1 MDWSFGVMELIF
13 LFSCIV
19 IFVRSRMRRSEN
31 EIDRVLREAEQ
42 VKFKNM
48 DILICRTEVHDNQI
62 FIYNRTTNSFIT
74 QQPSIESTFTYFMN
88 NYPGKRIHF
97 GEE

>member
-1 MDWSFGVMELIF
+1 MDWNFGVMELIF

-19 IFVRSRMRRSEN
+19 IFVRSRIRRSEN

-74 QQPSIESTFTYFMN
+74 QQPTIESTFTYFMN

>member
-1 MDWSFGVMELIF
+1 MDWNFGVMELIF
-13 LFSCIV
+13 LVSCII
-19 IFVRSRMRRSEN
+19 IFVRSRMQRAEN

-48 DILICRTEVHDNQI
+48 DILICKSEVYDGQI
-62 FIYNRTTNSFIT
+62 FIYNRKTNVFIT
-74 QQPSIESTFTYFMN
+74 QQPTIESTFKYFID
-88 NYPGKRIHF
+88 NYPGRRIHF

>member
-1 MDWSFGVMELIF
+1 MDWNFGVMELIF
-13 LFSCIV
+13 LFSCII

-42 VKFKNM
+42 VKFKNI
-48 DILICRTEVHDNQI
+48 DVLICRTEVHDNQI

-74 QQPSIESTFTYFMN
+74 QQPTIESTFTYFMN

>member
-1 MDWSFGVMELIF
+1 MDWNFGVMELIF
-13 LFSCIV
+13 LFSCII
-19 IFVRSRMRRSEN
+19 IFVRSRMQRSEN

-74 QQPSIESTFTYFMN
+74 QQPTIESTFTYFMN

>member
-1 MDWSFGVMELIF
+1 MDWNFGVMELIF
-13 LFSCIV
+13 LVSCII
-19 IFVRSRMRRSEN
+19 IFIRSRMQRAEN

-48 DILICRTEVHDNQI
+48 DILICKSEVVNGQI
-62 FIYNRTTNSFIT
+62 FIYNRKTNAFIT
-74 QQPSIESTFTYFMN
+74 QQPNIENTFKYFIDN
-88 NYPGKRIHF
+88 HPGRRIHF

>member
-1 MDWSFGVMELIF
+1 MDWSFGIMEVIF
-13 LFSCIV
+13 LVSCII
-19 IFVRSRMRRSEN
+19 IFIQNRMKKTEN

-42 VKFKNM
+42 VKYKNM

-62 FIYNRTTNSFIT
+62 FIYDRKTNSFIT
-74 QQPSIESTFTYFMN
+74 QQPTIESTFTYFMN

>member
-1 MDWSFGVMELIF
+1 MDWSFGVMEVIF
-13 LFSCIV
+13 LVSCII
-19 IFVRSRMRRSEN
+19 IFIQNRIKKSEN

-48 DILICRTEVHDNQI
+48 DILICKTEVHDNQI
-62 FIYNRTTNSFIT
+62 FIYNRTTNEFIT
-74 QQPSIESTFTYFMN
+74 QQPTIESTFTYFMN
-88 NYPGKRIHF
+88 NYPNRRIHF

>member
-13 LFSCIV
+13 LVSCLV
-19 IFVRSRMRRSEN
+19 IFIRSRMDRAEN
-31 EIDRVLREAEQ
+31 EIDRVLKEAEQ

-48 DILICRTEVHDNQI
+48 DILICKSEVHDGQI
-62 FIYNRTTNSFIT
+62 FIYNRKTNAFIT
-74 QQPSIESTFTYFMN
+74 QQPTIESTFKYFIDN
-88 NYPGKRIHF
+88 HPGRRIHF

>member
-1 MDWSFGVMELIF
+1 MDWSFGIMEVIF
-13 LFSCIV
+13 LVSCII
-19 IFVRSRMRRSEN
+19 IFIQNRMKKTEN

-42 VKFKNM
+42 VKYKNM

-62 FIYNRTTNSFIT
+62 FIYDKKTNSFIT
-74 QQPSIESTFTYFMN
+74 QQPTIESTFTYFMN

>member
-13 LFSCIV
+13 LFSCII
-19 IFVRSRMRRSEN
+19 IFVRSRIQRSEN

-42 VKFKNM
+42 VKYKNM
-48 DILICRTEVHDNQI
+48 DILVCKTEVHDNQI
-62 FIYNRTTNSFIT
+62 FIYNRKTNEFIT
-74 QQPSIESTFTYFMN
+74 QQPTIESTFTYFID
-88 NYPGKRIHF
+88 NYRNRRIHF

>member
-1 MDWSFGVMELIF
+1 MDWSFGIMEVIF
-13 LFSCIV
+13 LVSCII
-19 IFVRSRMRRSEN
+19 IFIQNRMKKTEN

-42 VKFKNM
+42 VKYKNM
-48 DILICRTEVHDNQI
+48 EILICRTEVHDNQI
-62 FIYNRTTNSFIT
+62 FIYNRKTNSFIT
-74 QQPSIESTFTYFMN
+74 QQPTIESTFTYFMN

>member
-1 MDWSFGVMELIF
+1 MDWNFGVMELIF

-74 QQPSIESTFTYFMN
+74 QQPTIESTFTYFMN

>member
-1 MDWSFGVMELIF
+1 MDWNFGVMELIF

-19 IFVRSRMRRSEN
+19 IFVRSRIQRSEN

-74 QQPSIESTFTYFMN
+74 QQPTIESTFTYFMN

>member
-19 IFVRSRMRRSEN
+19 IFVRSRMRRSEKV
-31 EIDRVLREAEQ
+31 IDRVLREAEQ

-74 QQPSIESTFTYFMN
+74 QQPTIESTFTYFMN

>member
-1 MDWSFGVMELIF
+1 MDWNFGVMELIF

-19 IFVRSRMRRSEN
+19 IFVRSRIQKSEN

-74 QQPSIESTFTYFMN
+74 QQPTIESTFTYFMN

>member
-1 MDWSFGVMELIF
+1 MDWSFGIMEVIF
-13 LFSCIV
+13 LVSCII
-19 IFVRSRMRRSEN
+19 IFIQNRMKKTEN

-42 VKFKNM
+42 VKYKNM

-62 FIYNRTTNSFIT
+62 FIYDRKTNSFIT
-74 QQPSIESTFTYFMN
+74 QQPTIESTFTYFMD

>member
-19 IFVRSRMRRSEN
+19 IFVRSRIQRSEN

-74 QQPSIESTFTYFMN
+74 QQPTIESTFTYFMN

>member
-1 MDWSFGVMELIF
+1 MKK
-13 LFSCIV
+13 
-19 IFVRSRMRRSEN
+19 SEN

-42 VKFKNM
+42 VKFKSM
-48 DILICRTEVHDNQI
+48 DILICKTEVHDNQI
-62 FIYNRTTNSFIT
+62 FVYERKTNVFIT
-74 QQPSIESTFTYFMN
+74 QQPTIESTLTYFMN

>member
-19 IFVRSRMRRSEN
+19 IFVRSRIRRSEN

-74 QQPSIESTFTYFMN
+74 QQPTIESTFTYFMN

>member
-1 MDWSFGVMELIF
+1 MEWNFGVMELIF
-13 LFSCIV
+13 LVSCII
-19 IFVRSRMRRSEN
+19 IFVRSRMERSEN

-42 VKFKNM
+42 VKYKNM

-62 FIYNRTTNSFIT
+62 FIYNRKTNEFIT
-74 QQPSIESTFTYFMN
+74 QQPTIESAFTYFIN
-88 NYPGKRIHF
+88 KFPGKRIHF

>member
-13 LFSCIV
+13 LFSCLI
-19 IFVRSRMRRSEN
+19 IFVRSRMQRSEN

-74 QQPSIESTFTYFMN
+74 QQPTIESTFTYFMN

>member
-1 MDWSFGVMELIF
+1 MQ
-13 LFSCIV
+13 
-19 IFVRSRMRRSEN
+19 RSEN

-42 VKFKNM
+42 VKYKNM
-48 DILICRTEVHDNQI
+48 EILICRTEVHDNQI
-62 FIYNRTTNSFIT
+62 FIYNRKTNSFIT
-74 QQPSIESTFTYFMN
+74 QQPTIESTFTYFMN

>member
-1 MDWSFGVMELIF
+1 MDWNFGVMELIF

-19 IFVRSRMRRSEN
+19 IFVRSRIRRSEN

-62 FIYNRTTNSFIT
+62 FIYNRQTNSFIT
-74 QQPSIESTFTYFMN
+74 QQPTIESTFTYFMN

>member
-1 MDWSFGVMELIF
+1 MDWNFGVMELIF

-19 IFVRSRMRRSEN
+19 IFVRSRIQRSEN

-62 FIYNRTTNSFIT
+62 FIYNRQTNSFIT
-74 QQPSIESTFTYFMN
+74 QQPTIESTFTYFMN

>member
-13 LFSCIV
+13 LFSCII
-19 IFVRSRMRRSEN
+19 IFVRSRIRRSEN

-42 VKFKNM
+42 VKYKNM
-48 DILICRTEVHDNQI
+48 EILICRTEVHDNQI
-62 FIYNRTTNSFIT
+62 FIYNRKTNSFIT
-74 QQPSIESTFTYFMN
+74 QQPTIESTFTYFMN

>member
-19 IFVRSRMRRSEN
+19 IFVRSRIRRSEN

-42 VKFKNM
+42 VKYKNM

-62 FIYNRTTNSFIT
+62 FIYNRQTNSFIT
-74 QQPSIESTFTYFMN
+74 QQPTIESTFTYFMN